1 MKKRTGR
8 MIDAAVTAARGE
20 FLELPSFPCR
30 GIKEGTEEPVFLDD
44 EGTLPIPSFTTQADP
59 IEDLCE
65 CGAPLSELR
74 CLEHVNAPDAGVA
87 LDPAEIRALDRI

>member
-1 MKKRTGR
+1 MTKRTGR

-44 EGTLPIPSFTTQADP
+44 EGTLPIPSLTTQADP
-59 IEDLCE
+59 TEDMCV
-65 CGAPLSELR
+65 CGEPLTELG
-74 CLEHVNAPDAGVA
+74 CLEHEDDSDAGVVLSPSEVKA
-87 LDPAEIRALDRI
+87 IDAI

>member
-20 FLELPSFPCR
+20 FLDLPGFPCR
-30 GIKEGTEEPVFLDD
+30 GIKDGPEEPVFLDD

-59 IEDLCE
+59 IEDMCE
-65 CGAPLSELR
+65 CGEPLTELG
-74 CLEHVNAPDAGVA
+74 CLEHENGPGTGVT
-87 LDPAEIRALDRI
+87 LDPAEMRALDPI